1 MADATAAHAY
11 AVEVSVAYRTIDD
24 MYERG
29 TLVQL
34 TDLWTPALARYRS
47 RPAVV
52 IDIEVLGYPRAMSR
66 ESNGE
71 TITEKNDCVY
81 TVAIMPEGRSMPASR
96 DQVAV
101 IRVLALDVERA
112 LAPEEFSGRFASWC
126 VKEYCGVQ
134 PLAVPV
140 KPGQV
145 PGNFIGG
152 VVLPHTI
159 PMYEARHRP
168 ADHRNESLAAI
179 DRVRQRLDELQPDV
193 IVLASTHWM
202 PRDGFFIDDG
212 ALHHDGCDASY
223 EGIEPQLFDFPG
235 DPELA
240 AVIAHLACQANL
252 PVRRIHRVAQEH
264 AVWVPG
270 HLLSGKRR
278 TPLVPCSIW
287 WRGPREAHR
296 QFGAVMAE
304 AVRQLGRR
312 AFFVASG
319 GLSHTF
325 DFSQPPEYVCPAGQR
340 FDLLAKDWLEKGQ
353 HGRLL
358 DMNDEDFET
367 WNPEGRAGHLY
378 MLRGALAKDTR
389 GESLCYQGSNGTGY
403 LTMVFEN

>member
-1 MADATAAHAY
+1 MN
-11 AVEVSVAYRTIDD
+11 YRTIDD
-24 MYERG
+24 MFEPG

-34 TDLWTPALARYRS
+34 TDLWTPALARYCH

-52 IDIEVLGYPRAMSR
+52 IDIEVLGYPRSISR
-66 ESNGE
+66 EENG
-71 TITEKNDCVY
+71 TSVSEKYDCIY
-81 TVAIMPEGRSMPASR
+81 TVALMPVEGVATLARE
-96 DQVAV
+96 QVPV
-101 IRVLALDVERA
+101 IRVISLDVAGILPTEQDWA
-112 LAPEEFSGRFASWC
+112 EFAAWCAREFCGAKPASISDPNTTGTGRFVGA
-126 VKEYCGVQ
+126 
-134 PLAVPV
+134 A
-140 KPGQV
+140 
-145 PGNFIGG
+145 
-152 VVLPHTI
+152 VLPHTI

-168 ADHRNESLAAI
+168 NDHRNKSLDAI
-179 DRVRQRLDELQPDV
+179 EQVRQHVEQWQPDV

-212 ALHHDGCDASY
+212 VQHQDGCDSSY
-223 EGIEPQLFDFPG
+223 QGVEPQLFSFPG

-240 AVIAHLACQANL
+240 ALIGGLAAGAGL

-270 HLLSGKRR
+270 HLLCQERR
-278 TPLVPCSIW
+278 IPLLPCSIW

-296 QFGAVMAE
+296 RFGEIIAA

-325 DFSQPPEYVCPAGQR
+325 DFSKPPEYVVPQGER
-340 FDLLAKDWLEKGQ
+340 FDRLAQGWLEGGQ

-358 DMNDEDFET
+358 DMSEDDFET

-378 MLRGALAKDTR
+378 IMRGALGKDVR
-389 GESLCYQGSNGTGY
+389 GQSLCYQGSNGTGY
-403 LTMVFEN
+403 LTMVFQV